1 MSCHGS
7 YCYPG
12 KAKDKVSKVS
22 YVVQGLFQIV
32 RGTRRGSYIVRKMNK
47 PDSTELR
54 FMSEDL
60 YILPPSLKP
69 CEPIDSSDNRYLNQ
83 SHALVV
89 NPLKNLTTSNCIKK
103 KVLTNHL
110 KPSLHHLSMIMLL

>member
-22 YVVQGLFQIV
+22 YAVQGLFQIV
-32 RGTRRGSYIVRKMNK
+32 RGTIRGSYIVRKMNK

-54 FMSEDL
+54 FMSKDL
-60 YILPPSLKP
+60 YILPASLKP
-69 CEPIDSSDNRYLNQ
+69 CDPIDSSDTRYLNQ
-83 SHALVV
+83 SYAQIV
-89 NPLKNLTTSNCIKK
+89 NP
-103 KVLTNHL
+103 H
-110 KPSLHHLSMIMLL
+110 